1 MAYDCNNG
9 WGAIQV
15 AVAAVKAAAAVA
27 AVAAIKAFTAVRGP
41 NWELQFPIRSSNI
54 YMRKFGRIY
63 L

>member
-1 MAYDCNNG
+1 MAYGRNNG
-9 WGAIQV
+9 WGAIQA

-27 AVAAIKAFTAVRGP
+27 AVKAVGGP